1 MERHQEKLEK
11 YFKKMALP
19 DFSITQSPFIII
31 NKVRYAIIGQ
41 FPLQS
46 FLFSHFDVI
55 DEDGYQADDHTAY
68 KVYRYI
74 SMIQIAGF
82 IEMMEEWFDKTIDDI
97 NDDATGIIENFN
109 QEYKRDILEVIQEN
123 KGIQSKLHTLSKE
136 RERLSAI
143 DEWEEN
149 DFQAFQSA
157 WDHFWDT
164 YEKRLKIL
172 FDFKNYIWE
181 NDENIHIQQTS
192 LHSIYQEA
200 EEMYQLFS
208 ASLSVEQPVIDDVG
222 ELIQV
227 TGELGR
233 ISSEESDLE
242 VLTPFERFSM
252 HFFEKTYKFSFW
264 ITLPISL
271 IYMVTKL
278 VIDGSFSKSPFIF
291 LMLAIIF
298 LTMHLTDKNDR
309 KAKMERR
316 IRIERQERLG
326 QHPIIKSKYYQDY
339 HDMQIKQMQT
349 AEQAYEFIA
358 TPTVIWRGMLV
369 ASFITLLMGIGLLDS
384 DSPSHDYGYGY
395 LTAGIIILILRIVL
409 PLFGFAHIR
418 FQLTSDG
425 LKRGKKKIT
434 YFHNILEVA
443 VNPQGSIFA
452 IDMGLQYRQKFKI
465 KKAYRNHTKGQL
477 KVWCDKHGLN
487 YRNKLYFWEKD
498 DLK

>member
-1 MERHQEKLEK
+1 
-11 YFKKMALP
+11 
-19 DFSITQSPFIII
+19 
-31 NKVRYAIIGQ
+31 
-41 FPLQS
+41 
-46 FLFSHFDVI
+46 
-55 DEDGYQADDHTAY
+55 
-68 KVYRYI
+68 
-74 SMIQIAGF
+74 

-264 ITLPISL
+264 ITLPIS
-271 IYMVTKL
+271 
-278 VIDGSFSKSPFIF
+278 FIF

-298 LTMHLTDKNDR
+298 LTMQLNDKNDR

-369 ASFITLLMGIGLLDS
+369 A
-384 DSPSHDYGYGY
+384 
-395 LTAGIIILILRIVL
+395 
-409 PLFGFAHIR
+409 
-418 FQLTSDG
+418 
-425 LKRGKKKIT
+425 
-434 YFHNILEVA
+434 
-443 VNPQGSIFA
+443 
-452 IDMGLQYRQKFKI
+452 
-465 KKAYRNHTKGQL
+465 
-477 KVWCDKHGLN
+477 
-487 YRNKLYFWEKD
+487 
-498 DLK
+498 